1 MILTLVTGQ
10 LATVSSLRGI
20 DAGETHLAILK
31 AAAGYHIRTAGGVCC
46 WILSIWPNIWVITWT
61 MVSSLQHGHPD
72 QEKKRLWESL
82 FGECPGHWIS
92 HSCLALDCSAT
103 ASPAAPMRP
112 TIFWLVANKVDLS
125 HLLPPATDLGGRW

>member
-72 QEKKRLWESL
+72 QEKKDSGSL
-82 FGECPGHWIS
+82 SLGVPRALDFTLMSCPGLFRYSEPRGAYATHYL
-92 HSCLALDCSAT
+92 LACSEQ
-103 ASPAAPMRP
+103 S
-112 TIFWLVANKVDLS
+112 
-125 HLLPPATDLGGRW
+125 